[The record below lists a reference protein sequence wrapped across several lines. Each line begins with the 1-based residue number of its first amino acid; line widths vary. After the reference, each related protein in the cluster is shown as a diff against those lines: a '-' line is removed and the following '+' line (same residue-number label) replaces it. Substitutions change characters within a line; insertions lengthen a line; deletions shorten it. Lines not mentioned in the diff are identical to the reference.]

1 MASFEVG
8 AAGVVD
14 LAVEGGAAAGTLG
27 DDAVLLLLLLVNAE
41 MLLVELGMVL
51 GKPGVLVVVE
61 VILLAGSS
69 VEIGTAACDT
79 GVVVE
84 GRALGGGVDGG
95 VIVPGSVD
103 ALGSLAS
110 EKVAVG
116 VAVDTESLPE
126 PPYA

>member
-1 MASFEVG
+1 MSTFEVG

-14 LAVEGGAAAGTLG
+14 LAVEEEAAAGAMVAET
-27 DDAVLLLLLLVNAE
+27 VLLLESAE
-41 MLLVELGMVL
+41 MLLVELRVVL
-51 GKPGVLVVVE
+51 DNPGVLVVVE

-69 VEIGTAACDT
+69 VETGTASCDT
-79 GVVVE
+79 GAVVE
-84 GRALGGGVDGG
+84 GRALGGVVDGG
-95 VIVPGSVD
+95 VIVPGFVA